1 MITPTSR
8 FVLACVVSAAALG
21 ACTVED
27 TVLTPD
33 PQASSAGSGGQPQ
46 GGASGMASQGGT
58 GGGGAGAGGGS
69 GGDAAAMGEPDGGAP
84 SADADAGPTAVAKDP
99 DCDLNGIWAVRQV
112 AVTTALGA
120 PQYQNAW
127 SYLEIVHDGSD
138 FMIAKQFECGGEVM
152 GTIHVTLTAETTRAL
167 MDHNH
172 QAGRRGTMQRG
183 GDGSCAFTLET
194 FWGLRGAVEA
204 DYVPAA
210 GRNTT
215 GTLAELQGDRPLPTA
230 AAPTGA
236 EDWDMD
242 GFLGVA
248 LNASGAVTG
257 TRHSVQ
263 RDWSRAFS
271 DVEYLITPST
281 TWDED
286 IVVRQQAEAEDSV
299 FATEPAGNLLLAAG
313 TVSDANN
320 VNNRMTLRF
329 LGRTASDPRVAALPV
344 TGTDPVGDP
353 TGTLETCF
361 AIQEALPAAQAR

>member
-1 MITPTSR
+1 ML
-8 FVLACVVSAAALG
+8 LACAASAALG

-46 GGASGMASQGGT
+46 GGASGMAGGASGT
-58 GGGGAGAGGGS
+58 GGGGGGSGGS
-69 GGDAAAMGEPDGGAP
+69 GGDASMTGDPDGSMGPAV
-84 SADADAGPTAVAKDP
+84 DAGPTAVAKDP

-127 SYLEIVHDGSD
+127 SYVEIVHDGSD

-152 GTIHVTLTAETTRAL
+152 GTIHVTLTADTTRSL

-172 QAGRRGTMQRG
+172 QAGRRGTMQKG

-204 DYVPAA
+204 SYVPAD

-215 GTLAELQGDRPLPTA
+215 GTLSELQSDRPLPTA

-271 DVEYLITPST
+271 DAEYLITPSVD
-281 TWDED
+281 WNED

-329 LGRTASDPRVAALPV
+329 LGRTAADARVAALPV
-344 TGTDPVGDP
+344 TGTDPVSDP
-353 TGTLETCF
+353 AGTLATCF
-361 AIQEALPAAQAR
+361 AIQDALPAAEAR